1 MRPILLLLPQ
11 LSVATAS
18 GTPISSPPPR
28 SCLAMSGEERMAIL
42 KEVEAHLELLKEFV
56 GVIPDNE

>member
-1 MRPILLLLPQ
+1 
-11 LSVATAS
+11 
-18 GTPISSPPPR
+18 
-28 SCLAMSGEERMAIL
+28 MSGEERMAIL